1 MQTNFNLNNT
11 NFVNRPGASANC
23 DAPTLNKSF
32 AFEGYLQQ
40 RSQPETIKYKQNAD
54 FACKQYRPSPWN

>member
-1 MQTNFNLNNT
+1 MLNNT
-11 NFVNRPGASANC
+11 NFVNRPGTSANC

-40 RSQPETIKYKQNAD
+40 RSEPETTKYTQYSD
-54 FACKQYRPSPWN
+54 FSCE